1 MSPEQCMGQKLD
13 VRSDL
18 YAFGVTAWFA
28 LTGQKPFTGNSS
40 FEVMTKQREYMPP
53 PPHEVVP
60 GIPPALSQVILRM
73 LAKKA
78 EDRFPDAES
87 CRLAWIDVGVQL
99 GVLGRAELDARPRA
113 SSEMPALV
121 PLPPAPTTASAP
133 PLPAPSTEAPAMP
146 PSAEA
151 PRPSPVARVGT
162 ESVRS
167 HERPPSERPPSE
179 RPSPERPSSERAV
192 RRGSDSTTCPM
203 CGNLNRPEAAVCGRC
218 GNVLRVAAD
227 AATLQQQEAEA
238 QRLYEA
244 KRFADAASLWA
255 RLADRETDK
264 RSRSVLRSK
273 EREARKQEHDH
284 RIGELRTRAAATVAR
299 GDLQAALTMLEQGRD
314 QHRDSA
320 ASSASSSVTD
330 VQLERDVAALRARL
344 AWRRRARN
352 IVLVLIVAVLAVVA
366 LVAVRQ
372 GWFSSQPAPAAAPPG
387 ALP

>member
-1 MSPEQCMGQKLD
+1 MGQKLD

-28 LTGQKPFTGNSS
+28 LTGQKPFIGSSS
-40 FEVMTKQREYMPP
+40 FEVMTKQREYVPP

-60 GIPPALSQVILRM
+60 GIPPALSPVILRM

-87 CRLAWIDVGVQL
+87 CRLAWIDIGVQL
-99 GVLGRAELDARPRA
+99 GVLGRAELDARPRTSA
-113 SSEMPALV
+113 EMPALV
-121 PLPPAPTTASAP
+121 PLPPPPSSAP
-133 PLPAPSTEAPAMP
+133 PPVPAPAPAAEPAMP
-146 PSAEA
+146 PPGEA
-151 PRPSPVARVGT
+151 GRQPQVPRVGT

-167 HERPPSERPPSE
+167 HERPTVERPA
-179 RPSPERPSSERAV
+179 SERAA
-192 RRGSDSTTCPM
+192 RRGGDSTTCPL
-203 CGNLNRPEAAVCGRC
+203 CGSLNRPEAAVCGRC
-218 GNVLRVAAD
+218 GNVLRVTAD

-284 RIGELRTRAAATVAR
+284 RISDLRARAAATIAR

-314 QHRDSA
+314 LHRDSA
-320 ASSASSSVTD
+320 ASSTSSSVTD

-352 IVLVLIVAVLAVVA
+352 IALVLIVAVLAVGA
-366 LVAVRQ
+366 PVAVRQ
-372 GWFSSQPAPAAAPPG
+372 GWFTAPRGPAAVGVQP
-387 ALP
+387 